1 MSKLKLLISFLLLS
15 AAMQAQTTDS
25 LNTNISARKKLMV
38 AALTLQQAATFYVEY
53 KWWWEDNYH
62 KFRFENDGAFNNYSL
77 GVDKV
82 GHFYTSYLYSNL
94 LYETMKWS
102 HFSEKSARTWS
113 TVLPFAWALSIE
125 IGDGFSKYA
134 FSADDLLAN
143 SLGIAYAYAQKRFP
157 DLKSVGFKFSYYP
170 SSFYLNNGFNGWS
183 LTRDYNGHIY
193 WVTADL
199 HQLLPRTMKS
209 FWPAFLNLGV
219 GYGIDNF
226 SETDNKLI
234 GYPLKREFFIGLD
247 YNLSALN
254 VKNQTLKSLLRMVDL
269 YHFPAPGMK
278 KTGGESWELKPLLLN

>member
-1 MSKLKLLISFLLLS
+1 MRLLILFILLTFSS
-15 AAMQAQTTDS
+15 ALQAQQTDS
-25 LNTNISARKKLMV
+25 TITKNSSRKKVMI
-38 AALTLQQAATFYVEY
+38 AALSIQQAATFYVEY
-53 KWWWEDNYH
+53 KWWWENNYH
-62 KFRFENDGAFNNYSL
+62 KFRFENDGAFDNYSL

-157 DLKSVGFKFSYYP
+157 NLKSVGFKFSYYP
-170 SSFYLNNGFNGWS
+170 SSYYQNNGFSGWS

-193 WVTADL
+193 WVTADV
-199 HQLLPRTMKS
+199 HQLLPPSMKS
-209 FWPAFLNLGV
+209 WWPAFLNLGL
-219 GYGIDNF
+219 GYGVDNF
-226 SETDNKLI
+226 TETDNKLP

-247 YNLSALN
+247 YNLSSLS
-254 VKNQTLKSLLRMVDL
+254 VKSQSLKSLLRVIDL
-269 YHFPAPGMK
+269 YHFPAPGVK
-278 KTGGESWELKPLLLN
+278 KNGANSWELKPLLLN